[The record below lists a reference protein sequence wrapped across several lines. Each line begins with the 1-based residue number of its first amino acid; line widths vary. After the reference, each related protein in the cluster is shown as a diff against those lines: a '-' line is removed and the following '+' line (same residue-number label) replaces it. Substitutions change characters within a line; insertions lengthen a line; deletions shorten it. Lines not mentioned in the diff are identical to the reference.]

1 MKTKKILISF
11 GLSLVLIVALA
22 FQVNWS
28 LVMVELQ
35 AAQLAP
41 FFMVTVV
48 WLLHFLTRA
57 IRWQFL
63 LPADSQT
70 TLWQRFSSLMVG
82 NLATFLLPLRAG
94 EFIRPLFLSKYSGVP
109 FATGFV
115 SIVIERFLDLVCVLS
130 LFFFVSHAVPNL
142 PAWANDGVRG
152 FSVLAAALFVFIMM
166 AACLPVLLERI
177 VVRIVRFFP
186 KALQGFVLSTTK
198 QVLEGAQ
205 AIRSVK
211 NFVAVILLTV
221 LVWVSNIVAFD
232 YFLAVISIPSDL
244 NLSTALTVLIALAV
258 AAPSAPGFIGV
269 FQVATVAS
277 FALFGVSVEKATAYS
292 LLNHL
297 HQYVMI
303 VSVGGVI
310 LLRSGMKLS
319 ELSKSPHQ

>member
-1 MKTKKILISF
+1 
-11 GLSLVLIVALA
+11 
-22 FQVNWS
+22 
-28 LVMVELQ
+28 
-35 AAQLAP
+35 
-41 FFMVTVV
+41 
-48 WLLHFLTRA
+48 
-57 IRWQFL
+57 
-63 LPADSQT
+63 
-70 TLWQRFSSLMVG
+70 
-82 NLATFLLPLRAG
+82 
-94 EFIRPLFLSKYSGVP
+94 
-109 FATGFV
+109 
-115 SIVIERFLDLVCVLS
+115 VIERFLDLVCVLS

-166 AACLPVLLERI
+166 AACLPVLLEQI
-177 VVRIVRFFP
+177 VVKTTAFLPQAIR
-186 KALQGFVLSTTK
+186 GFVLKTTK
-198 QVLEGAQ
+198 QVLEGAR

-211 NFVAVILLTV
+211 NFVSVVLLTI
-221 LVWVSNIVAFD
+221 LVWVSNIIAFD
-232 YFLAVISIPSDL
+232 YFLSVISIPSDL

-303 VSVGGVI
+303 VSVGGAI

-319 ELSKSPHQ
+319 ELNTSSTR